1 MSAASTG
8 PVGPLDEALTP
19 EGVADAGVDAVF
31 LVWREPPEM
40 LARHCAA
47 VAAALGPGWDGRA
60 VLVENG
66 AAPASAAAARH
77 ELQRAFPDAE
87 LVVLRS
93 ARNLGFARAMDL
105 ALDACTRPLVAVL
118 NSDGWPE
125 PDTID
130 RLVAAL
136 AAHPRA
142 VAVAPAVHGPG
153 EDDQPPGPPY
163 AEERLPG
170 TALVARRG
178 DFLAAGGF
186 DPAYFFYN
194 EDDDASRRLRAA
206 GHELLRVPD
215 AVYHH
220 GKDGRSWRGDLLR
233 EWHYARTAQ
242 LLALQHGESFLPAL
256 GRLAGR
262 RAASLTDHARHGR
275 SAAVL
280 GITAATLELP
290 RSAALAVVRR
300 RRPWDG
306 ARLAAWLEQARRDVR
321 VERPVD
327 PVSRRTDR
335 PRPASPADRGG
346 RAPARGSRRA

>member
-1 MSAASTG
+1 MSPGAQ
-8 PVGPLDEALTP
+8 
-19 EGVADAGVDAVF
+19 VDAVF
-31 LVWREPPEM
+31 LVWREPPAM
-40 LARHCAA
+40 LARHCAG
-47 VAAALGPGWDGRA
+47 VAAALGPGWEGRA

-66 AAPASAAAARH
+66 AAPATSAAARR
-77 ELQRAFPDAE
+77 ELQRHLPDAD

-93 ARNLGFARAMDL
+93 PRNLGFARAMDL
-105 ALDACTRPLVAVL
+105 ALDACTRPLVAVF

-125 PDTID
+125 PDAVD
-130 RLVAAL
+130 LLLGAL
-136 AAHPRA
+136 ATHPRA

-153 EDDQPPGPPY
+153 EDDHPPGPPY

-170 TALVARRG
+170 TALVLRREE
-178 DFLAAGGF
+178 FLTAGGF

-206 GHELLRVPD
+206 GHDLLRVPD

-220 GKDGRSWRGDLLR
+220 GKDGRSWRGVLLR

-242 LLALQHGESFLPAL
+242 LLALQHGEVYLPAL
-256 GRLAGR
+256 HRLVGR
-262 RAASLTDHARHGR
+262 RAASLADHARHGR

-280 GITAATLELP
+280 GIAAATLELP
-290 RSAALAVVRR
+290 RAAALAVARR

-306 ARLAAWLEQARRDVR
+306 ARLAAWLERARRDVQ

-327 PVSRRTDR
+327 AVSGRTDR
-335 PRPASPADRGG
+335 PRRASPA
-346 RAPARGSRRA
+346 A